1 MEPLQTQS
9 YVWNTCTPCRQHKA
23 MDGTLTHRAH
33 NTKQWLE
40 HLHTLQTTQGNG
52 WNPCKHKAMSGTPAH
67 LADNTRQWMG
77 HLHTVH
83 TTQSNGWNT
92 CTPCRQRKAKA
103 DKHQA
108 VDGRGMAG
116 RPRWQTTP
124 AIGHDTQPLRKLV
137 VRDRPELRVILLSCQ
152 ISRAASS
159 ITSMV
164 TRGAK
169 MKMTSTI

>member
-1 MEPLQTQS
+1 M
-9 YVWNTCTPCRQHKA
+9 
-23 MDGTLTHRAH
+23 G
-33 NTKQWLE
+33 

-52 WNPCKHKAMSGTPAH
+52 WNPCKHKTMSGTPAH

-77 HLHTVH
+77 HLHTLQ

-92 CTPCRQRKAKA
+92 CTPCRQRKTKA

-108 VDGRGMAG
+108 LDGRGMAG

-169 MKMTSTI
+169 MKMTSTISFIARRLSPS